1 MKIKNIGPERE
12 EKNFIVE
19 AAEYWR
25 NCVIGEKVKTD
36 DGSSDTHRD
45 SKKYYKKSK
54 VILGTVVGALAAV
67 ATGAGA
73 AVGISKLKGK
83 KDEEDLYLEMSD
95 IDEIPTIES
104 GETPT
109 EETTVE

>member
-1 MKIKNIGPERE
+1 MKLKNEGSNRK

-25 NCVIGEKVKTD
+25 NCIIGEKVKND
-36 DGSSDTHRD
+36 DGSSVTVRD
-45 SKKYYKKSK
+45 SKKNYKKSK

-73 AVGISKLKGK
+73 AVGINCLKGK
-83 KDEEDLYLEMSD
+83 KDEEDLYLELTGE
-95 IDEIPTIES
+95 DEIPTIES
-104 GETPT
+104 GET
-109 EETTVE
+109 EASETNE

>member
-1 MKIKNIGPERE
+1 MKLKNEGSNRT

-25 NCVIGEKVKTD
+25 NCVIGEKVKND
-36 DGSSDTHRD
+36 DGTSVTVRD

-83 KDEEDLYLEMSD
+83 NDDDLYLELTD
-95 IDEIPTIES
+95 EDEIPTIEG
-104 GETPT
+104 GETT
-109 EETTVE
+109 EETSETIE

>member
-73 AVGISKLKGK
+73 AMGISKLKNK
-83 KDEEDLYLEMSD
+83 KDEDLYLEMSD
-95 IDEIPTIES
+95 MDEIPTIES
-104 GETPT
+104 GETT
-109 EETTVE
+109 EETTNE